1 MADDTLTVEQ
11 AKRMPQTTA
20 IIASLTTNPQKR
32 TGSGWCEELKAAVIA
47 DRDALIAAVR
57 AEDATCATCQHW
69 LPWHRAD
76 AAKPHVSTK
85 GDCTHPLLRGH
96 LNGIDQTFG
105 CRFHGL
111 R

>member
-1 MADDTLTVEQ
+1 MADDTVTVAQ
-11 AKRMPQTTA
+11 ARLAYDNAVVSTFDAVTPAERLQ
-20 IIASLTTNPQKR
+20 
-32 TGSGWCEELKAAVIA
+32 CEA
-47 DRDALIAAVR
+47 DVKQAWDALIAAVR